1 MFDTLQNHGPKMR
14 RIKDIDS
21 TKYKLE
27 LILITYN
34 VMNSSR
40 SFVIICAICLSCYTF
55 DHGPQFINR

>member
-1 MFDTLQNHGPKMR
+1 MFDALQNHGSKMR
-14 RIKDIDS
+14 RIKDNDS

-27 LILITYN
+27 LILITSY

-55 DHGPQFINR
+55 DQGPQFKNI